1 MTCNSKKLHTRLDI
15 TLVEK
20 LTNKMKTTLT
30 KKRAISTILTTVII
44 LVASVVLGSGV
55 VLYGTSLF
63 QGSTLTEQLT
73 VSGAKLWVDPTDTNG
88 HAWGAAGLRNSGDKA
103 ISVDLISVRG
113 VSVPFTSW
121 YATINQT
128 QASVEN
134 VQAAFPHTGTTYSA
148 NGGGELSDGITGFT
162 DGAGNCGT
170 SDVADEILI
179 DVDGSGG
186 AATMCL
192 EKLTGPIGLDP
203 GDRAVVYYQVING
216 TINPIDAGGS
226 TAVNIFAGKTGAPL
240 SLTIAN
246 P

>member
-1 MTCNSKKLHTRLDI
+1 
-15 TLVEK
+15 
-20 LTNKMKTTLT
+20 MKTKLS

-73 VSGAKLWVDPTDTNG
+73 VTGTKIWVDPTDTNG

-103 ISVDLISVRG
+103 IQVDKISVRG
-113 VSVPFTSW
+113 VDVPFTSW
-121 YATINQT
+121 FATIDQT

-134 VQAAFPHTGTTYSA
+134 VQAALPHSGTTYQPTGEMSNSA
-148 NGGGELSDGITGFT
+148 VLTTDGI
-162 DGAGNCGT
+162 GNCGAGE
-170 SDVADEILI
+170 VADEIQI
-179 DVDGSGG
+179 DVDGAGS
-186 AATMCL
+186 AETMCL
-192 EKLTGPIGLDP
+192 EQMTGPIGLDP
-203 GDRAVVYYQVING
+203 GDRAVVYFQVING
-216 TINPIDAGGS
+216 TLNPIDAGGN
-226 TAVNIFAGKTGAPL
+226 TAVNVFAGKTGAPL